1 MVPEKASLYLGV
13 LWVVCE
19 DQGDRAQGQGGL
31 RRITQAGNGSAGAG
45 TEDFQRLL
53 GHCFHM
59 GSYLFLGFLKGEKQ
73 FSFLWG
79 QWKKWKHFEEA

>member
-1 MVPEKASLYLGV
+1 MVPAKASLYLGG

-31 RRITQAGNGSAGAG
+31 PRITQAGNSSTGAG
-45 TEDFQRLL
+45 TQDFQRLL

-59 GSYLFLGFLKGEKQ
+59 GSDLLLGFLKGEKQ
-73 FSFLWG
+73 FSLLLG
-79 QWKKWKHFEEA
+79 AAEEMETF